1 MKKLILAIGLLG
13 VFGINTFA
21 AVTIN
26 YFNRD
31 SQVWT
36 WKVKI
41 DGLTKEIVFNGSTT
55 AAITIQG
62 SGKKATVQTKC
73 GEVEVSDGAKIE
85 IKDGCLKFVN

>member
-1 MKKLILAIGLLG
+1 MKKVILAIGLLS
-13 VFGINTFA
+13 VFGINAFA
-21 AVTIN
+21 SVTIN
-26 YFNRD
+26 FFNRD

-55 AAITIQG
+55 SKLTIQG
-62 SGKKATVQTKC
+62 SATKATVQTKC

-85 IKDGCLKFVN
+85 IKDGCIKFVK